1 QFTFNASQ
9 GWNGFVF
16 PGGCRRIV
24 QPSLPDGK
32 GGTMARYTAQ
42 IGTRSCCGKH
52 RWPLVDVVETLATS
66 GFEHILLEEVAFAG
80 ECVSLTLPLETGLTG
95 DRVQALVDVILHR
108 LSQALGSNALCF
120 TGNLTVTASLDAEES
135 RAQEGLTFIKS
146 RGLSPRLEPIY
157 LPASAEVM

>member
-1 QFTFNASQ
+1 MIEAEDQANEARQFTFNASQ

-52 RWPLVDVVETLATS
+52 RWPVVDTVETLATS
-66 GFEHILLEEVAFAG
+66 GFEHIILEEVAFAG
-80 ECVSLTLPLETGLTG
+80 ERVGLTLPLEIGLRG
-95 DRVQALVDVILHR
+95 DRAQALVDVILHR
-108 LSQALGSNALCF
+108 LSQSLGSNALCF
-120 TGNLTVTASLDAEES
+120 TANFPVTASVAPPDIPP
-135 RAQEGLTFIKS
+135 QDILT
-146 RGLSPRLEPIY
+146 LLH
-157 LPASAEVM
+157 